1 MLIII
6 ILFTENYEKMM
17 KKNYDEKQV
26 KMKINEEWIKIWVN
40 SNMIGRLKI

>member
-26 KMKINEEWIKIWVN
+26 KMKINEE
-40 SNMIGRLKI
+40 